1 MLVIG
6 TSAKVWPAAG
16 YIDQARAK
24 GARVAVIN
32 MEAARDRGKNSN
44 SKDFFFGQ
52 DAAEC
57 LPLLLE
63 PIIGKL
69 KMGKQ

>member
-16 YIDQARAK
+16 YIDQAREK

-32 MEAARDRGKNSN
+32 MEAGGKDSD
-44 SKDFFFGQ
+44 KDFFFGQ

-57 LPLLLE
+57 LPLLFE
-63 PIIGKL
+63 PVIGKL
-69 KMGKQ
+69 EMDK

>member
-16 YIDQARAK
+16 YIDQARDK

-32 MEAARDRGKNSN
+32 MEAANDGAKDSK

-69 KMGKQ
+69 EMGNQ